1 MKGKKRT
8 HLEYGQRVCTVCWN
22 KCSRSAR
29 PVEIT
34 LIKEFV
40 MENYASSNVIFPY
53 GMCPSSSRNLYKCR
67 RGNFRP
73 TLVEG
78 ISNIYQRNI
87 QLLRYHIPISL
98 RIFTL

>member
-34 LIKEFV
+34 LIKVFEI
-40 MENYASSNVIFPY
+40 ENYASSNVSFLY
-53 GMCPSSSRNLYKCR
+53 EMCPSSSRNLYKCC
-67 RGNFRP
+67 RGNFRT
-73 TLVEG
+73 TLIEG
-78 ISNIYQRNI
+78 ITNSQQGNI